1 MNDHRNLARTPAE
14 SRISRILKE
23 WTGRH
28 DREPKKHRQELEAAT
43 RTKDEGTRTDLEKE
57 VDREREIER
66 IKRDFERMAKDF
78 NMEKSRLESRITE
91 LENEN
96 RRYAEELEGLRDQV
110 LQARREAETLQIK
123 HKRRE
128 IELLQRRRKSE
139 ILVSWKRNTML
150 EKPQSTVPRA
160 PE

>member
-1 MNDHRNLARTPAE
+1 M
-14 SRISRILKE
+14 
-23 WTGRH
+23 
-28 DREPKKHRQELEAAT
+28 EAAT

-78 NMEKSRLESRITE
+78 NMEKSRLESRIME

-128 IELLQRRRKSE
+128 MELLKRRRKSE